1 MLSLMDS
8 QNSVSLIKNKTCF
21 KGTCSF
27 IDLILTTRKYSFKS
41 TSSYETRLSD
51 HRHLIYSVMKTT
63 FKCEESK
70 KFIHRN
76 YSNFSQKDFQSDLM
90 LNVGDGKNN
99 YLFDFEKKI
108 REKICGNA

>member
-1 MLSLMDS
+1 
-8 QNSVSLIKNKTCF
+8 
-21 KGTCSF
+21 
-27 IDLILTTRKYSFKS
+27 
-41 TSSYETRLSD
+41 
-51 HRHLIYSVMKTT
+51 MKTT